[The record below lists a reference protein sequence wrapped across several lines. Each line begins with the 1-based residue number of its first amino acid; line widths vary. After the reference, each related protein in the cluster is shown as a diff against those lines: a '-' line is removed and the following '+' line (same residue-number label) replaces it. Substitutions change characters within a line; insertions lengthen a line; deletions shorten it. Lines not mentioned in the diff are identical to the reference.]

1 MSATSE
7 QPVVVPPPL
16 PRTGFAITSLVLGIV
31 AVCLSFLVLGA
42 LLGLVGLVFGLIQLR
57 RRGSPKKMAWWG
69 FSLSVFG
76 LLASI
81 GFGVLYFEFFK
92 HFQAAMESAS
102 GTDLAQWEG
111 VTAPDFTVT
120 ALDGTKTTLSALK
133 GKRVVLDFWATWC
146 PPCRKEIPHFVRLT
160 KETSRDDVVI
170 IGISSEEEKTLRS
183 FVGKNGMNYPVASAT
198 NLPAPYESVESIPTT
213 FFIDRHGVIQ
223 KVAVGYHDFDSLK
236 EQALNKDWEG
246 TPKSA
251 PETPVSSLT
260 VSDHP
265 LQAVPAWRKE
275 VPGALAIC
283 AGDWYGDGQQEI
295 LVADNRPQLHI
306 LGSDGSEKNALPIAG
321 TFTMI
326 ECGHRKRQDPRL
338 LGYSNWGR
346 EVVVMD
352 SQGKRLWSYSSL
364 SGVDGAH
371 WGDLDGDGTDELI
384 VGMNG
389 GGGLHAVDADG
400 KKLWKASL
408 GNVWNQAVVSARTNQ
423 PALVFAT
430 EAGGSVQVFDAKGRL
445 LRTVRPQG
453 KYCAQMS
460 AAAVTDQ
467 GTIQA
472 IAIGDGRTI
481 AFDPTGTIAWSTS
494 AIKDNAA
501 WRNVNFANG
510 DLIGDGRREWAF
522 LEASGD
528 LVIAS
533 VLGEKLGTIP
543 AQKGIESFAIANTP
557 GAGGI
562 LVTLKSGAMQAYRF
576 APSPITASTG
586 KIEIAR

>member
-1 MSATSE
+1 
-7 QPVVVPPPL
+7 
-16 PRTGFAITSLVLGIV
+16 LGIV
-31 AVCLSFLVLGA
+31 AVCLSFLVMGA
-42 LLGLVGLVFGLIQLR
+42 LLGLIGLVFGLIQFR
-57 RRGSPKKMAWWG
+57 RRGSPKTMAWWG
-69 FSLSVFG
+69 VSLSVLG

-92 HFQAAMESAS
+92 RFEAAMESAT
-102 GTDLAQWEG
+102 GTDLTQWEG

-120 ALDGTKTTLSALK
+120 ALDGTKTTLSTLK
-133 GKRVVLDFWATWC
+133 GKRVILDFWATWC
-146 PPCRKEIPHFVRLT
+146 PPCRKEIPHLVRLA
-160 KETSRDDVVI
+160 KETSRDDLVI
-170 IGISSEEEKTLRS
+170 IGISSEEEPTLRS
-183 FVGKNGMNYPVASAT
+183 FVGKNGMNYPVASARS
-198 NLPAPYESVESIPTT
+198 LPAPYESVESIPTT

-223 KVAVGYHDFDSLK
+223 KVVVGYHDFDSLK

-246 TPKSA
+246 TPKDR
-251 PETPVSSLT
+251 PEATGSSLT

-265 LQAVPAWRKE
+265 LQPVPAWSKE
-275 VPGALAIC
+275 VPGALAMC

-295 LVADNRPQLHI
+295 LVADNRQQLHI
-306 LGSDGSEKNALPIAG
+306 LGGDGSEKNTLPIAG

-326 ECGHRKRQDPRL
+326 ECGRHKTRGPRL
-338 LGYSNWGR
+338 LGYSNWGH

-352 SQGKRLWSYSSL
+352 SQGKRLWSYGSL

-389 GGGLHAVDADG
+389 GGGLHVVDADG
-400 KKLWKASL
+400 KTRWKASL

-430 EAGGSVQVFDAKGRL
+430 EAGGSVHVFDAQGQL
-445 LRTVRPQG
+445 LRTIRPQG

-472 IAIGDGRTI
+472 IAIGGGRTI
-481 AFDPTGTIAWSTS
+481 AFDPLGEIAWSTS
-494 AIKDNAA
+494 AIQDHGA
-501 WRNVNFANG
+501 WRTVSFAVG
-510 DLIGDGRREWAF
+510 DLTGDGRRQWAF

-533 VLGEKLGTIP
+533 AQGEKLCAIP
-543 AQKGIESFAIANTP
+543 DQKGISAFAIANRSGT
-557 GAGGI
+557 GGL
-562 LVTLKSGAMQAYRF
+562 LVTLRSGAMRAYRF
-576 APSPITASTG
+576 TPSPITASAG
-586 KIEIAR
+586 KVENAR